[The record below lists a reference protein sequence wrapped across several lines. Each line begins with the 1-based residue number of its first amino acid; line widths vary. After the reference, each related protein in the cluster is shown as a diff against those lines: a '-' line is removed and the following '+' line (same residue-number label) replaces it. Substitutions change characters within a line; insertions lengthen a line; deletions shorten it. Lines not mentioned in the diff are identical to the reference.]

1 MGWGTDMALITAPT
15 LGRVVHYTDNDGV
28 VWPAVVVV
36 VRDLDDVDLAVYVS
50 RSTTD
55 VIGARYQAH
64 GACGSWRWPPEASAA
79 LDVDDAT
86 GLVVGA
92 A

>member
-1 MGWGTDMALITAPT
+1 MALINAPT
-15 LGRVVHYTDNDGV
+15 PGRIVHYTDSDGAM
-28 VWPAVVVV
+28 WPAVVVV

-64 GACGSWRWPPEASAA
+64 GGRGSWRWPPKSEAL

>member
-1 MGWGTDMALITAPT
+1 MALITAPT
-15 LGRVVHYTDNDGV
+15 PGRIVYYTDNDGA

-36 VRDLDDVDLAVYVS
+36 VRDLDDVELAVYVS

-64 GACGSWRWPPEASAA
+64 GARGSWRWPPEASST

-86 GLVVGA
+86 GLVVGVA
-92 A
+92 

>member
-1 MGWGTDMALITAPT
+1 MRWGFDMALITAPT
-15 LGRVVHYTDNDGV
+15 PGRIVYYTDNDGV

-55 VIGARYQAH
+55 VLGARYQAE
-64 GACGSWRWPPEASAA
+64 GAPGSWRWPPEASDM